1 MKPLFLEPMSR
12 IPKIRQMLAQSLF
25 STKFDLK
32 ASKLNK
38 FGLEALF
45 HKNTRSQCN
54 KMYRYQLEVFFIP
67 NLSLKLPNWPTIE
80 LKNYFLWKQVFL
92 GSLQLDVCFLLNIHP
107 RCHLI
112 YCSAFSTRLNS
123 FLTPSIHRC
132 IFFSLYLVLIKLM
145 LIYSIMTILSPM
157 Q

>member
-1 MKPLFLEPMSR
+1 
-12 IPKIRQMLAQSLF
+12 MLAQSLF

-38 FGLEALF
+38 FGLKALF

-112 YCSAFSTRLNS
+112 YCSAFSIRLKLVFESFNS
-123 FLTPSIHRC
+123 
-132 IFFSLYLVLIKLM
+132 SLYLLFFIPRSHK
-145 LIYSIMTILSPM
+145 INAHILDHDYTKSDAINFFTY
-157 Q
+157 QLLSF